1 MPPIQGSAAVLK
13 LAGKPLTSTSSK
25 QMRPLPTCSSS
36 SKGLYVMK
44 GAGGQSSSDGAQQ
57 GSSESGKE
65 TGVYDPGERKQTTLH
80 SDKFDSFIT

>member
-65 TGVYDPGERKQTTLH
+65 TGERKQTTLH